1 MNNLRILREERGLR
15 QEELGKSVSLASSAI
30 SAVENG
36 RRMMT
41 EDMILRFCAFF
52 GVSSDYLLGRTGLR
66 HPVPEISETE
76 LALIEAFRR
85 ADEKSRAIA
94 RLALSLGETKE

>member
-15 QEELGKSVSLASSAI
+15 QEDLGKLVYLASSAI

-36 RRMMT
+36 RRTMS

-66 HPVPEISETE
+66 RPVPEISEEE
-76 LALIEAFRR
+76 LALIEAYRR
-85 ADEKSRAIA
+85 ADEKCRAIV
-94 RLALSLGETKE
+94 RLALSTGEP